1 MKGKALLFGLN
12 YAHCKEGKL
21 NGCINDVYGVANYIQ
36 KVLDMP
42 TVIYTDDIDLNNTS
56 YDGIIKNLYN
66 LAVDSY
72 RDNLEFVWI
81 HYSGHGS
88 YQKDTSGD
96 EADGMDEGLVPSDYE
111 KKGIL
116 LDDIINHVLSI
127 FNPRTKILFV
137 CDSCH
142 SGTILDLKYS
152 WNSRR
157 QSVIENNR
165 CNIKAKTI
173 LISGCMDNQTSAD
186 AYNLLGDYK
195 HIGALTA
202 SLLKVLQKNPN
213 YIYDVF
219 YCIDAVRSELRR
231 GNFSQYPCLSTN
243 FDVVNNPSMILDM
256 RGNNKEIKELP
267 ITNMSMPPPALYP
280 QNNMTLQ
287 VPVQQPIYRTV
298 QYPNNNQQSLQ
309 QIPVQQI
316 PVQQIPVQQIP
327 VQQIPVQQIP
337 VQQIPV
343 QQIPVQQIPV
353 QQIPVQIIQVPVQ
366 QQQQNQYQQ
375 QIQYV
380 PIESCAPNNVQFRIE
395 EHPSIYDNI
404 ETISN
409 RNQDVYYPVV
419 V

>member
-36 KVLDMP
+36 KVINIP
-42 TVIYTDDIDLNNTS
+42 TVIYTDDIDLRNTS

-72 RDNLEFVWI
+72 RENLEFVWI

-88 YQKDTSGD
+88 YQKDNSGD

-116 LDDIINHVLSI
+116 LDDIINHVMSI
-127 FNPRTKILFV
+127 FNPRTKVLFI

-142 SGTILDLKYS
+142 SGTILDLKFS
-152 WNSRR
+152 WNSRK
-157 QSVIENNR
+157 QSVIENKR

-195 HIGALTA
+195 YIGALTA
-202 SLLKVLQKNPN
+202 SLLKVLQKNAD

-219 YCIDAVRSELRR
+219 YLIDAVRTELRR
-231 GNFSQYPCLSTN
+231 GNFAQYPCLSTN
-243 FDVVNNPSMILDM
+243 FDVVNNPSMIPVS
-256 RGNNKEIKELP
+256 NNVNNREIKDET
-267 ITNMSMPPPALYP
+267 IVNTIPPVLYP
-280 QNNMTLQ
+280 QNNYYHTVQYPIQNNQYHHQAYMHPPVPVQQIQQ
-287 VPVQQPIYRTV
+287 VPVQQIQQVQQQVPIQLIQLPIQPMYSPQTV
-298 QYPNNNQQSLQ
+298 QYIPFDVSQMQNTTHTTQFTTPQQ
-309 QIPVQQI
+309 
-316 PVQQIPVQQIP
+316 
-327 VQQIPVQQIP
+327 
-337 VQQIPV
+337 
-343 QQIPVQQIPV
+343 
-353 QQIPVQIIQVPVQ
+353 
-366 QQQQNQYQQ
+366 
-375 QIQYV
+375 
-380 PIESCAPNNVQFRIE
+380 
-395 EHPSIYDNI
+395 EHPSIYANSQNFF
-404 ETISN
+404 SN
-409 RNQDVYYPVV
+409 HEAYHVV